1 MTLSSCDP
9 SRLSAYLDGELDAA
23 AREQVES
30 HLAAC
35 PSCSAELESLRSVSS
50 AVASYRF
57 DDLRPEELARLH
69 QAIDNSMI
77 EVDPAIWRLGGTL
90 GLIAASILVVAGTW
104 LAVLPASRPGQ
115 QSQQTTVAT
124 ADVPA
129 WERTAM
135 TLNVEHVR
143 QADDPIYLADA
154 QLDDWMLN
162 ALKTGPQQ

>member
-1 MTLSSCDP
+1 MKLSSCDA
-9 SRLSAYLDGELDAA
+9 SRLSAYLDGELDAV
-23 AREQVES
+23 AREQVEA

-35 PSCSAELESLRSVSS
+35 PSCAAELASLRSVSS
-50 AVASYRF
+50 AVASYNF

-69 QAIDNSMI
+69 HAIDDSMI
-77 EVDPAIWRLGGTL
+77 EDDPAIWRLGGTL

-115 QSQQTTVAT
+115 PTQQTTLAT

-143 QADDPIYLADA
+143 QADDPIYLADS

-162 ALKTGPQQ
+162 ALKRGPQQ